1 SRSLSSAGISRKCGL
16 DRPSRAHSYRTAA
29 SRVFLYRLRLS
40 VRLATL
46 LGRILVSN
54 VALFLSDKLYL
65 PRRRRGQCGE
75 AATDALLPASREGQP
90 YAQILFKFLG

>member
-1 SRSLSSAGISRKCGL
+1 VGWL
-16 DRPSRAHSYRTAA
+16 
-29 SRVFLYRLRLS
+29 
-40 VRLATL
+40 
-46 LGRILVSN
+46 LVSN

-75 AATDALLPASREGQP
+75 AAADALLPASREGRP